1 MPHADDSDEDMFQD
15 QYGNQSGRKDSL
27 SMNSLDILSVN
38 QLLESVCLISV
49 PFFLNECAE
58 CVGRITLGLGW
69 SKTLF
74 AQNFYLILWTNS
86 I

>member
-38 QLLESVCLISV
+38 QLLESVCLISI

-58 CVGRITLGLGW
+58 CVGQITFAGLV
-69 SKTLF
+69 
-74 AQNFYLILWTNS
+74 QNTFWPKFLLDFMDK
-86 I
+86 